1 MKSLL
6 KTLTL
11 IGVIILSGLTHIK
24 AQDAPMWMF
33 DKAHT
38 SLNFTI
44 KHFFS
49 DVQGRFN
56 DFEGMVHFDPNNLK
70 GSKVNFSV
78 PLKSINTDNQKR
90 DGHLQS
96 PDFFNAAKYP
106 EITFVSS
113 KFEKKGDNSFVVHG
127 NLTIRNV
134 TKKVALPLK
143 VTGQTEHP
151 MMKGTLILGLLV
163 ETTINRTDFGVGV
176 GDWAA
181 TMVVG
186 DEVSIRIPIELNRKI

>member
-1 MKSLL
+1 MKSLF

-11 IGVIILSGLTHIK
+11 IGVLTLSGLSQIQ

-56 DFEGMVHFDPNNLK
+56 DFNGMVHFDPNNLK

-78 PLKSINTDNQKR
+78 PLNSINTDNEKR
-90 DGHLQS
+90 DDHLQS
-96 PDFFNAAKYP
+96 PDFFNASKYP
-106 EITFVSS
+106 EIKFESS
-113 KFEKKGDNSFVVHG
+113 KFEKKEDNSFVVHG
-127 NLTIRNV
+127 NLTIRDV
-134 TKKVALPLK
+134 TKKVALPLI

-163 ETTINRTDFGVGV
+163 ETTIDRTEFGVGT
-176 GDWAA
+176 GNWAS

-186 DEVSIRIPIELNRKI
+186 DEVKIRIPIELNRKI

>member
-33 DKAHT
+33 DKDHT

-56 DFEGMVHFDPNNLK
+56 DFNGMVHFDPNNLK

-90 DGHLQS
+90 DEHLQS
-96 PDFFNAAKYP
+96 PDFFDASKFP

-113 KFEKKGDNSFVVHG
+113 KFEKKSDKSYIVHG
-127 NLTIRNV
+127 ELTIRNK
-134 TKKVALPLK
+134 TKKVALPLT

-151 MMKGTLILGLLV
+151 MMKGTMILGLLV
-163 ETTINRTDFGVGV
+163 ETTIDRTEFGVGT
-176 GDWAA
+176 GNWAS

-186 DEVSIRIPIELNRKI
+186 DEVRIRIPIELNRKI